1 MDGGDEP
8 RKERKCQD
16 SSFFMRQLKRVV
28 RHTAAGGM
36 RRLHTYTVGT
46 ITKRTSLSL
55 SDEAGLRTARVEK
68 KSGLRAKRTS
78 AIHCTRAKELY
89 YNSTTNS
96 GGNELPFL
104 YREQ

>member
-1 MDGGDEP
+1 MP
-8 RKERKCQD
+8 RFFLLHETIEKSR
-16 SSFFMRQLKRVV
+16 SSHR
-28 RHTAAGGM
+28 G
-36 RRLHTYTVGT
+36 RRDAPTTYTVGT

-104 YREQ
+104 YRKQ